1 MTSLTDIDNTD
12 LMIARGQ
19 YSTLRRDAQQRLD
32 ALAAEWRMVST
43 QIQDA
48 LAYRHI
54 SECRPADGLVLAA
67 ACINNMVEQAC
78 EIEDICKRLAELRPV
93 AWQGKGES

>member
-1 MTSLTDIDNTD
+1 MSPDLDNTD

-19 YSTLRRDAQQRLD
+19 YGTLRRDAQHRLD
-32 ALAAEWRMVST
+32 ALAAEWRAISA

-48 LAYRHI
+48 LSYRHI
-54 SECRPADGLVLAA
+54 SECRPAYGLRLAP

-78 EIEDICKRLAELRPV
+78 EIEDICKRLAALRPV
-93 AWQGKGES
+93 AWQGKGEA

>member
-1 MTSLTDIDNTD
+1 MSPDLDNTD

-19 YSTLRRDAQQRLD
+19 YGTLRRDAQHRLD
-32 ALAAEWRMVST
+32 ALAAEWRAISA

-48 LAYRHI
+48 LSYRHI

-78 EIEDICKRLAELRPV
+78 EIEDICKRLAALRPV
-93 AWQGKGES
+93 AWQGKGEA